1 MNKINNLKLGV
12 FGGISINKIKTDVLK
27 SGMQKYIRRGIL
39 EKALYCTVE
48 LDMFKELKGDKQVK
62 GLRSNMRNRLIVTLC
77 EDIGISDW
85 RIYEKI
91 DSLLKLWEENR
102 YSEDNIERKYLL
114 KIIHYMAN
122 SEKLRM
128 CSWVKG

>member
-1 MNKINNLKLGV
+1 MKKINNLKLGV
-12 FGGISINKIKTDVLK
+12 FGGTSINGIKTDILK

-48 LDMFKELKGDKQVK
+48 LDMFKELKGDKKVK
-62 GLRSNMRNRLIVTLC
+62 ALRSNMRNRLIVTLC

-91 DSLLKLWEENR
+91 DSLFKLWEENR
-102 YSEDNIERKYLL
+102 YSEDNIERKYL
-114 KIIHYMAN
+114 
-122 SEKLRM
+122 
-128 CSWVKG
+128 